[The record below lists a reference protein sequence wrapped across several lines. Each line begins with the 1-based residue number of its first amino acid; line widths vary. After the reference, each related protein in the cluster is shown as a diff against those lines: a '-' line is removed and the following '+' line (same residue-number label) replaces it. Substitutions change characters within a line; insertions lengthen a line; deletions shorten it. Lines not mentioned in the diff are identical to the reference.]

1 MKKFLAPF
9 LAFALLFG
17 SGCGKR
23 FYERLDMR
31 VAAGE
36 LQTAEKMVDLEK
48 KQQKEGVYNKQ
59 KNKLLYYFDK
69 GALAQA
75 NGDYGDSTETL
86 NKADRLI
93 EKYYT
98 RSIGDETWSFFS
110 NDLNLKYRGEDFEQ
124 VMVNIYKALNFM
136 YSGDFRGARIEAKKV
151 DFKLNTFED
160 RAGENAFYVD
170 DALARYI
177 SAFAYEALGE
187 PDDAYID
194 YKKSY
199 RVYKKYRGDYGA
211 EIPEQVKKDI
221 MRLAEARGFYDDL
234 KKWEEEFKG
243 VEYEKYSRLK
253 NMGEV
258 LIVIY
263 DGMPAYKKDN
273 NGVPYFKKRGYALA
287 SVKVKA
293 REGYYPGFVA
303 QNVSEMAVKNLEK
316 KNALILLKAA
326 ARRVV
331 KGIAKEIPVL
341 NLFIGKE
348 KADTRCWRTVPARF
362 IMVRVP
368 VNPGKN
374 VLEIEMELYSKK
386 KKTEIKKIE
395 VEIRKGEKKVLP
407 FFVYSI

>member
-9 LAFALLFG
+9 LALVLLFS

-23 FYERLDMR
+23 FYERLDVR
-31 VAAGE
+31 VAAGDFHA
-36 LQTAEKMVDLEK
+36 AEKMVELEK
-48 KQQKEGVYNKQ
+48 KQQKEGVYNKE

-75 NGDYGDSTETL
+75 NGDYGESTEAL

-98 RSIGDETWSFFS
+98 RSVGDEAWSFFS
-110 NDLNLKYRGEDFEQ
+110 NDLNLKYSGEDFEQ

-136 YSGDFRGARIEAKKV
+136 YSGDFGGARIEAKKV

-160 RAGENAFYVD
+160 EAGENAFYVD
-170 DALARYI
+170 DALARYM

-187 PDDAYID
+187 LDDAYID

-199 RVYKKYRGDYGA
+199 RVYKKYRRDYGT
-211 EIPEQVKKDI
+211 EIPVQVKKDI
-221 MRLAEARGFYDDL
+221 MRTAEARGFHDDL
-234 KKWEEEFKG
+234 ENWKKEFAG
-243 VEYEKYSRLK
+243 IEYEKYSRLK

-258 LIVIY
+258 MIVIY

-273 NGVPYFKKRGYALA
+273 NGMPYFKKRGYALA
-287 SVKVKA
+287 SVRVKT
-293 REGYYPGFVA
+293 GKKYYPGFVA
-303 QNVSEMAVKNLEK
+303 QNVSAMAVKNLEK
-316 KNALILLKAA
+316 KNALILLKTA

-341 NLFIGKE
+341 NFFIGKE

-362 IMVRVP
+362 MMVRVP
-368 VNPGKN
+368 VNPGKT
-374 VLEIEMELYSKK
+374 VLEIEMEPYSKK
-386 KKTEIKKIE
+386 KEVKTEKIE
-395 VEIRKGEKKVLP
+395 VETGKGEKKVLP
-407 FFVYSI
+407 LFVYSI